1 MRIHKLYIVI
11 EDRDEESVTCAVS
24 DGHTIIRLKY
34 EVCHKTILFLSSDPL
49 TGIILE
55 NQHQFS
61 KIIQSAVKGN
71 IATGRTIHA
80 VFIEGFPFLTDGDF
94 AKYIRVDRRN
104 GALCITINDDP
115 IGDSHKI
122 FADGSYAEQLKQS
135 GYAGFIESPEGTQ
148 QLFDK
153 TIPHGSNNLMELM
166 AVTEGLRLL
175 KNEASIQI
183 NTDSRYVIRGL
194 AQWTHFWMHNHWQ
207 TAFGSDVKFKDCW
220 QEAYHLCDNKLVEL
234 RWIKG
239 HAGNA
244 EHNFCHDLAKASA
257 QKQTK

>member
-1 MRIHKLYIVI
+1 MEIYKVHIKI
-11 EDRDEESVTCAVS
+11 EQHDNAKVDCQVS
-24 DGHTIIRLKY
+24 DQTSEISLTYYCQDRTIHFYSENRLKDI
-34 EVCHKTILFLSSDPL
+34 VLK
-49 TGIILE
+49 

-61 KIIQSAVKGN
+61 KIIQSALKGN
-71 IATGRTIHA
+71 IAIGQSIQA
-80 VFIEGFPFLTDGDF
+80 VFIEDFPFLTDGDF

-104 GALCITINDDP
+104 GALCITIKNDP
-115 IGDSHKI
+115 IGDSHRI